1 MLFPMLFP
9 ARNHESLR
17 GKTHIMEISDN
28 TAPVGKM
35 TCKRRDDAI
44 DGTGVQREI
53 HRQFKI
59 FKNGE
64 FKDVVADMIN
74 VCNFKAC
81 T

>member
-1 MLFPMLFP
+1 
-9 ARNHESLR
+9 
-17 GKTHIMEISDN
+17 MEIPDN
-28 TAPVGKM
+28 TALVGKM

-53 HRQFKI
+53 HRQIKI
-59 FKNGE
+59 FKNAE